1 MDSRWLTQARTK
13 ISIEVF
19 DIVPQPADVVYAVLD
34 DQQAVDSPE
43 FKSFVNLSQVNK
55 IISSVNLI
63 PVCFYGKN
71 ITVKVLSINKPILS
85 ENHNDQWYLIKDS
98 TKWVFNSDSKKS
110 KPENLYKFC
119 IGGVDN
125 ILNEVRSILK
135 LALSDQAKNSNF
147 KLMRSVLLY
156 GPSGTGKTMISK
168 FIAAESGGN
177 IVNINTSE
185 IYSKFYGETEA
196 ALKKIFS
203 EAIKNDPSIILID
216 EIDLLCPK
224 RTSSGTE
231 QEKRI
236 VSTLAT
242 LLDSLHNAD
251 KRVFVLATSN
261 KPDML
266 DPNLRRY
273 GRIDHEIEVP
283 VPSQQN
289 RFDIFDK
296 ILSSVNHNLT
306 KDEMKSLS
314 DAAHGFVGADIANLC
329 TQASMHMLGKL
340 PMNDKISLS
349 DFQWALK
356 HVNPSAMREVLVD
369 VPNVKWSD
377 IGGQDD
383 LKLKLKQAV
392 EWPLKHAHCFTRLG
406 IKAPSG
412 ILMYGPPGCS
422 KTMIAKALANES
434 HLNFLS
440 IKGPELFSKWVGESE
455 RAVRE
460 LFRKARQVAPSI
472 IFFDEIDALGGER
485 SKHGSG
491 SNVQERVLAQIL
503 TELDGISP
511 LGNVTIVAATN
522 RPDKIDSAL
531 LRPGRLDR
539 IIYVS
544 LPNESTRSAIF
555 NIKLKKM
562 PLGNDIN
569 IEDLISKTEGYS
581 GAEIHAVCHE
591 AAIKALEENIGCTE
605 IFLSHFTE
613 ALNIIQPRT
622 PVTLLSVYERFQK
635 SFS

>member
-13 ISIEVF
+13 ISIEIF
-19 DIVPQPADVVYAVLD
+19 DIIPQPADTVYALID
-34 DQQAVDSPE
+34 DQQAVDSPD
-43 FKSFVNLSQVNK
+43 FKSYVNLSQINK
-55 IISSVNLI
+55 IVSPVNLI

-71 ITVKVLSINKPILS
+71 ITVKVLSINETILN
-85 ENHNDQWYLIKDS
+85 ENQNYQWYLIKDT
-98 TKWVFNSDSKKS
+98 TKWVFNSESKKS
-110 KPENLYKFC
+110 KPENLYKIC
-119 IGGVDN
+119 VGGVDN
-125 ILNEVRSILK
+125 ILNDIRSILK
-135 LALSDQAKNSNF
+135 LALSDKGKYSGL

-168 FIAAESGGN
+168 FIAAESGCN

-224 RTSSGTE
+224 RTTSGTE

-236 VSTLAT
+236 ISTLAT
-242 LLDSLHNAD
+242 LLDNLHDTD

-283 VPSQQN
+283 VPSQHN
-289 RFDIFDK
+289 RFEIFNK
-296 ILSSVNHNLT
+296 ILSSVNHNLS
-306 KDEMKSLS
+306 KEEMKSLS

-340 PMNDKISLS
+340 PMNDNICLS

-544 LPNESTRSAIF
+544 LPDESTRSAIF

-569 IEDLISKTEGYS
+569 VEDLISKTKGYS

-591 AAIKALEENIGCTE
+591 AAIKALEENIDCTE

-613 ALNIIQPRT
+613 ALKIIQPRT
-622 PVTLLSVYERFQK
+622 PVSLLSVYERFEK